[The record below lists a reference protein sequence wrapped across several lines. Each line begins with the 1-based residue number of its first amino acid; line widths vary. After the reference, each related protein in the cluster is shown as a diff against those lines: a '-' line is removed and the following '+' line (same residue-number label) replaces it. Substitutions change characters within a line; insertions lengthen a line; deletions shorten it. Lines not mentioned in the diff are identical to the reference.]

1 MEKLKAIQTVVMNDN
16 DENLSLESRNEMVS
30 TFEVELE
37 EILKENKQM
46 KEQLKEFQEFYNSII
61 SRLSNCQEEISS
73 LNDSNKRKKT
83 SK

>member
-1 MEKLKAIQTVVMNDN
+1 MEKLKAIQTIVMNDN

-61 SRLSNCQEEISS
+61 

>member
-1 MEKLKAIQTVVMNDN
+1 MDYSWEEKDIMEKLKAIQTIVMNDN

-61 SRLSNCQEEISS
+61 